1 MAGDDV
7 VADRDTG
14 TADSDKADAVRTI
27 VAKKIKE
34 TRDGGLE
41 FNGRLDNLMIGRQ

>member
-7 VADRDTG
+7 ADRDTA
-14 TADSDKADAVRTI
+14 TRDSDHADVVRTI

-34 TRDGGLE
+34 TRDSELE
-41 FNGRLDNLMIGRQ
+41 FNGRLDNVMTGRR